1 MASIE
6 NSTCSPMHVTNNIQT
21 ESKYCIQWPPTSGGL
36 SSRSEIPLASEL
48 ASPINVNESLS
59 SKLSEERPAVN
70 TNRYKTYQHSSSTFS
85 QNKNKE
91 YEFLKPPECPVFCP
105 NEEEFKNPLMY
116 ISKIRPIAERYG
128 IAKILPPKMW
138 TPPFTV
144 DVDKLKFTPRV
155 QRLNELEAKTRVKLN
170 FLDQIAKFWELQ
182 GSSLKIPM
190 VERKALDL
198 YSLHRIVQEEGGLEQ
213 ATKERKW
220 SKVAHLMQYP
230 PGKSIGAILKGH
242 YERILHPFDIY
253 TSGKIIDIKLEL
265 SESDDKD
272 YKPHG
277 IVSRQQIAPPN
288 ETTARRSKRFAN
300 MNASKESACGL
311 GAIST
316 GNIKS
321 ETNDK
326 KSVSQTVK
334 GLAGRQVQNRNKFIQ
349 PAAPASLNIS
359 NDPLARYICHICN
372 RGDVEE
378 AMLLC
383 DGCDD
388 SYHTFCLLPPLHD
401 IPKGDW
407 RCPRCVVEE
416 VSKPTEAFGFEQAQ
430 REYSLQQFGE
440 MADQF
445 KVDYFHR
452 PVHLV
457 PTDLVEREFWRIV
470 SSIDEDVTVEYGA
483 DLHTMDHG
491 SGFPTKSSLFL
502 LPGDQEYAESS
513 WNLNNL
519 PLLEDSILGHIN
531 ADISG
536 MKVPWMYVGMCFST
550 FCWHNEDHW
559 SYSINYLHWGEPKTW
574 YGVPG
579 NKAETFEKTMKSAAP
594 ELFAS
599 QPDLLHQ
606 LVTIMNPNILMNNG
620 VPVYRTDQHAGEFV
634 ITFPRAYHAGFN
646 QGYNFAEAVNFA
658 PADWLKM
665 GRDCINHY
673 SMLRRFCVFSHDELV
688 CKMALEP
695 DKLNFAIATACY
707 IDMVKMVDSEKKL
720 RKSLLEWGVTKAER
734 EAFEL
739 IPDDERQCEVCKT
752 TCFLSAVT
760 CQCTKQ
766 IVCLRHYSELCEC
779 KPDSHSL
786 KYRYTLDEMPLM
798 LKKLQVKAHSFEIW
812 LTKCRDV
819 IDPPNSDSKI
829 TLENLQE
836 LVLEAERKKYPNSLL
851 IDRLNAAVLEAEK
864 CITVI
869 QQLDINKVRTRTRHS
884 NDSTKYKLTMDEL
897 ELFVE
902 EIDNLCCTIKEG
914 QSVRELLSFGKNFVS
929 SAELLLAK
937 KINKAD
943 EKVIAKLIDEGNSL
957 CIELHELKDLRV
969 RYEQVSWYNKS
980 RRYRNSSSK
989 LHLADVNRLIQEGQK
1004 LIPDALID
1012 KEIVTLQGIVFSAE
1026 AWEKAAKSCFQKT
1039 IACDLSEIELIL
1051 EAAEKIPIELP
1062 SKAMFK
1068 EVLKKSRD
1076 WLAAVQLLQKNDH
1089 YPYYHTL
1096 EAIVNRGL
1104 TIPLKM
1110 EELDRMEKYINAAR
1124 DWKEKTAKA
1133 FLRKHTRFTLLE
1145 VLSPRIS
1152 ALMTGN
1158 YPTQSNP
1165 TSKRTLPEEQ
1175 LFTED
1180 LNPAQMVDT
1189 FKKAEEKEID
1199 DMRELRRMNFNTSNE
1214 KKQFCFCKGKFVGQM
1229 YLCQLCAD
1237 WFHKECVPKV
1247 HWEDGMIVTQ
1257 NGSLSQRTCSKYL
1270 CPSCMR
1276 SRRPRLES
1284 ILSLL
1289 VSLQKL
1295 PIRLP
1300 EGEALQCLT
1309 ERAMN
1314 WQDRAR
1320 KAFLIEDVAA
1330 ALAYVNRIQPKNEF
1344 SAESSFCGEGVGME
1358 QTTIN
1363 AGLCESDI
1371 SNGENGD
1378 SCCGRD
1384 FSNVIPKHS
1393 EKDIEIEEDH
1403 KKSDNSM
1410 DKESMLLASVLGSE
1424 ESSQTND
1431 FNFTSSSN
1439 LVESSNPVSAVAGSE
1454 IEHAYSVAIP
1464 GQNDLLSNT
1473 SSNSN
1478 INIKMHRSTA
1488 SPPVTIELKKS
1499 SLDILE
1505 DLMLEGDLLE
1515 VYLDEKNDIW
1525 RILSVAK
1532 AQNGDTPSA
1541 GFIVSHTS
1549 NVSTKD
1555 KHKKRDSKE
1564 TGSPLTAARTAKKRQ
1579 VLEGGSSLTA
1589 SCASVK
1595 RLWKSIENNR
1605 KTLGKRDKKIKDVVA
1620 NSSAAETALSLVNNS
1635 SQKQNDTDIHNGNV
1649 NSPLHSTTSTGLL
1662 RKRKRVGGGC
1672 GGKSSVRHDILSFMN
1687 STSDDD
1693 EECRAQNCHKPSGR
1707 EVDWVQCD
1715 GGCNEWFHMFCVG
1728 LDRKQIKPDD
1738 DYICKRCMETYTDKN
1753 ATSTPLTSAPT
1764 TTGTDFENPNENL
1777 SATST
1782 IPNSQ
1787 QSEKQHS
1794 MIETP
1799 KSSCV
1804 EKSSSDTISQIT
1816 SSVEADVNFVQNETL
1831 ASTSSTII

>member
-1 MASIE
+1 MASLNE
-6 NSTCSPMHVTNNIQT
+6 TSRVSTDPNCSPPQLT
-21 ESKYCIQWPPTSGGL
+21 SRPPASAYSIQWPPAAVAPSSGGDISLSPALGSPAKGHEL
-36 SSRSEIPLASEL
+36 SSSGAG
-48 ASPINVNESLS
+48 VNRV
-59 SKLSEERPAVN
+59 KA
-70 TNRYKTYQHSSSTFS
+70 YQHLPHSSSTFS
-85 QNKNKE
+85 QNKNQE
-91 YEFLKPPECPVFCP
+91 YEFLKPPECPIFRP
-105 NEEEFKNPLMY
+105 NEDEFKNPLTY

-220 SKVAHLMQYP
+220 SKVAHRMQYP

-253 TSGKIIDIKLEL
+253 TSGKVIDIKLE

-277 IVSRQQIAPPN
+277 IVSRQQITPPN

-311 GAIST
+311 GTISA
-316 GNIKS
+316 NIKP
-321 ETNDK
+321 ETEDDK
-326 KSVSQTVK
+326 KSVKS
-334 GLAGRQVQNRNKFIQ
+334 LAARPGRGRFIR
-349 PAAPASLNIS
+349 PATPALLIH
-359 NDPLARYICHICN
+359 NDPLAKYICHICN

-430 REYSLQQFGE
+430 REYTLQQFGE

-445 KVDYFHR
+445 KADYFHR

-536 MKVPWMYVGMCFST
+536 MKVPWMYVGMCFAT

-579 NKAETFEKTMKSAAP
+579 SKAETFEKTMKSAAP

-606 LVTIMNPNILMNNG
+606 LVTIMNPNILMNSG

-752 TCFLSAVT
+752 TCFLSAVA

-779 KPDSHSL
+779 KPESHL
-786 KYRYTLDEMPLM
+786 LQYRYTLDEMPLM
-798 LKKLQVKAHSFEIW
+798 LKKLQAKAHSFELW

-819 IDPPNSDSKI
+819 IDPPTPGSKI
-829 TLENLQE
+829 TLEDLQE
-836 LVLEAERKKYPNSLL
+836 LVQEADRKKYPSSLL
-851 IDRLNAAVLEAEK
+851 IDRLNSAVLEAEK
-864 CITVI
+864 CVTVI

-902 EIDNLCCTIKEG
+902 EIDNLCCVIKEG
-914 QSVRELLSFGKNFVS
+914 QSVRELLTFGKSFVT
-929 SAELLLAK
+929 SADALLSK
-937 KINKAD
+937 KINKVE
-943 EKVIAKLIDEGNSL
+943 EKAIEKLIDEGQLL
-957 CIELHELKDLRV
+957 CIELHELKNLRI
-969 RYEQVSWYNKS
+969 RFEQVSWYNKS

-989 LHLADVNRLIQEGQK
+989 LQISDVNRLIQDGQK
-1004 LIPDALID
+1004 LIPDPILE
-1012 KEIVTLQGIVFSAE
+1012 KEIGTLQGIVLSSE
-1026 AWEKAAKSCFQKT
+1026 AWEKAAKSCFQT
-1039 IACDLSEIELIL
+1039 TTPSDMSEIELIL
-1051 EAAEKIPIELP
+1051 EAAEKIVIELP
-1062 SKAMFK
+1062 TKPALK
-1068 EVLKKSRD
+1068 EALKKSRD
-1076 WLAAVQLLQKNDH
+1076 WLAAVEMLQKNEH

-1096 EAIVNRGL
+1096 EAVVNRGL
-1104 TIPLKM
+1104 NIPLKL
-1110 EELDRMEKYINAAR
+1110 EELDRMKKHLDAASE
-1124 DWKEKTAKA
+1124 WKDKTAKS

-1145 VLSPRIS
+1145 VLSPRTS

-1158 YPTQSNP
+1158 
-1165 TSKRTLPEEQ
+1165 TSECNLPPKRTPPEEQ
-1175 LFTED
+1175 FTED
-1180 LNPAQMVDT
+1180 LSPAQMVDA
-1189 FKKAEEKEID
+1189 FKKAEEKEITE
-1199 DMRELRRMNFNTSNE
+1199 MRELRRFNSKASTNASAE
-1214 KKQFCFCKGKFVGQM
+1214 RKYCFCKGKFTGQM

-1237 WFHKECVPKV
+1237 WYHRECVPKV
-1247 HWEDGMIVTQ
+1247 HWKDGMIVTQ
-1257 NGSLSQRTCSKYL
+1257 NGQPVMTCKYL

-1276 SRRPRLES
+1276 SRRPRLEA

-1289 VSLQKL
+1289 VSLQRL

-1320 KAFLIEDVAA
+1320 QAFLIEDVAA
-1330 ALAYVNRIQPKNEF
+1330 GLAYLNSCRQKKGDKSKNE
-1344 SAESSFCGEGVGME
+1344 SSTEEKKLSSSKLDGGE
-1358 QTTIN
+1358 QTTD
-1363 AGLCESDI
+1363 GDLTESDLA
-1371 SNGENGD
+1371 NDD
-1378 SCCGRD
+1378 SCGED
-1384 FSNVIPKHS
+1384 FNNIIFSRS
-1393 EKDIEIEEDH
+1393 EGEEEPQAEI
-1403 KKSDNSM
+1403 
-1410 DKESMLLASVLGSE
+1410 DKESMLMASVLGSDDL
-1424 ESSQTND
+1424 QTND
-1431 FNFTSSSN
+1431 LNT
-1439 LVESSNPVSAVAGSE
+1439 ESSLLESNKPTSGGSE
-1454 IEHAYSVAIP
+1454 IEHAYSVP
-1464 GQNDLLSNT
+1464 SLTGQSDVTPITTPNSNT
-1473 SSNSN
+1473 SSI
-1478 INIKMHRSTA
+1478 INTKARTP
-1488 SPPVTIELKKS
+1488 SPPIPFELKPS
-1499 SLDILE
+1499 TLEILE
-1505 DLMLEGDLLE
+1505 NLMLEGDLLE
-1515 VYLDEKNDIW
+1515 VSLDETNHIW
-1525 RILSVAK
+1525 KLLNLAKSQNTDAAASHVA
-1532 AQNGDTPSA
+1532 QQ
-1541 GFIVSHTS
+1541 S
-1549 NVSTKD
+1549 NNQ
-1555 KHKKRDSKE
+1555 KKRESKE
-1564 TGSPLTAARTAKKRQ
+1564 FGSQSAAAARAFKKRQ
-1579 VLEGGSSLTA
+1579 MLDGGA
-1589 SCASVK
+1589 STTTTTPVK
-1595 RLWKSIENNR
+1595 RLWKGSEANR
-1605 KTLGKRDKKIKDVVA
+1605 KTIGKRDKKIKEGAVA
-1620 NSSAAETALSLVNNS
+1620 SAIFGGGDNTLDKLTDSEVGSGSVKPSPSSTAATTSAA
-1635 SQKQNDTDIHNGNV
+1635 NV
-1649 NSPLHSTTSTGLL
+1649 
-1662 RKRKRVGGGC
+1662 RKRKRAGGGG
-1672 GGKSSVRHDILSFMN
+1672 GGKSSARHDMLSMMN

-1738 DYICKRCMETYTDKN
+1738 DYICKRCMKSN
-1753 ATSTPLTSAPT
+1753 AENNSSSSSSAVVTATPTQT
-1764 TTGTDFENPNENL
+1764 N
-1777 SATST
+1777 
-1782 IPNSQ
+1782 Q
-1787 QSEKQHS
+1787 QPQQPPSI
-1794 MIETP
+1794 IEASI
-1799 KSSCV
+1799 SSFV
-1804 EKSSSDTISQIT
+1804 EKSNNVDTISP
-1816 SSVEADVNFVQNETL
+1816 SSADVAIVQTTSVITTL
-1831 ASTSSTII
+1831 SSTFSPTSTKPHKDIVS

>member
-6 NSTCSPMHVTNNIQT
+6 NSSCAPMHLTNIPT
-21 ESKYCIQWPPTSGGL
+21 ESKFSIQWPPTLGG
-36 SSRSEIPLASEL
+36 SSKSDIPLAPEL
-48 ASPINVNESLS
+48 ASPINGHEVLS
-59 SKLSEERPAVN
+59 SKLLEERPAAAGN
-70 TNRYKTYQHSSSTFS
+70 TNRYKAYQHSSSTFS

-91 YEFLKPPECPVFCP
+91 YEFLKPPECPIFCP

-220 SKVAHLMQYP
+220 SKVAHMMQYP

-253 TSGKIIDIKLEL
+253 TSGKIIDIKLEV

-326 KSVSQTVK
+326 KSLSTTTVK
-334 GLAGRQVQNRNKFIQ
+334 GLAGRQGQNRGKFIQ
-349 PAAPASLNIS
+349 PAAPVSLNIS

-579 NKAETFEKTMKSAAP
+579 SKAETFEKTMKSAAP

-766 IVCLRHYSELCEC
+766 IVCLRHYTELCEC
-779 KPDSHSL
+779 KPDNHSL

-829 TLENLQE
+829 TFEQLQE
-836 LVLEAERKKYPNSLL
+836 LVLEAEQKKYPNSLL

-914 QSVRELLSFGKNFVS
+914 QSVRELLSFGNNFVS
-929 SAELLLAK
+929 SADVLLAK

-943 EKVIAKLIDEGNSL
+943 EKAIAKLIDEGNLL
-957 CIELHELKDLRV
+957 CIELHELKDLRI

-1004 LIPDALID
+1004 LIPEALIE

-1026 AWEKAAKSCFQKT
+1026 SWEKAAKSCFQKT
-1039 IACDLSEIELIL
+1039 IACDLTEIELIL
-1051 EAAEKIPIELP
+1051 EASEKIPIELP
-1062 SKAMFK
+1062 SKATFK

-1110 EELDRMEKYINAAR
+1110 EELDRMEKYIEAAR

-1133 FLRKHTRFTLLE
+1133 FLRKNTRFTLLE

-1158 YPTQSNP
+1158 YPNQCNL
-1165 TSKRTLPEEQ
+1165 TSKRIPPEEQ

-1199 DMRELRRMNFNTSNE
+1199 DMRELRRLNFNTSIE

-1229 YLCQLCAD
+1229 YLCQLCGD

-1257 NGSLSQRTCSKYL
+1257 NGLSSLRTCSKYL

-1295 PIRLP
+1295 PLRLP

-1320 KAFLIEDVAA
+1320 KAFLIDDVAA
-1330 ALAYVNRIQPKNEF
+1330 ALAYVSRIQPKNELPAGEEGKL
-1344 SAESSFCGEGVGME
+1344 SASS
-1358 QTTIN
+1358 QNNIN
-1363 AGLCESDI
+1363 TEHCESDI
-1371 SNGENGD
+1371 SNCDNAD
-1378 SCCGRD
+1378 SCCGLM
-1384 FSNVIPKHS
+1384 SG
-1393 EKDIEIEEDH
+1393 EKEIEDH
-1403 KKSDNSM
+1403 NKSDNNM

-1424 ESSQTND
+1424 ESSQIDD
-1431 FNFTSSSN
+1431 FNFTSSNLAESN
-1439 LVESSNPVSAVAGSE
+1439 NPVSAAPGGSE
-1454 IEHAYSVAIP
+1454 IEHAYSIANPLIP
-1464 GQNDLLSNT
+1464 GQHEIMSNT
-1473 SSNSN
+1473 NSNSN
-1478 INIKMHRSTA
+1478 TNIKLPHSTS

-1499 SLDILE
+1499 SLEILE

-1525 RILSVAK
+1525 KILSIAK
-1532 AQNGDTPSA
+1532 AQNGDTPSV
-1541 GFIVSHTS
+1541 GFIVSHTN
-1549 NVSTKD
+1549 NVTTKD
-1555 KHKKRDSKE
+1555 KHKKRDLKE
-1564 TGSPLTAARTAKKRQ
+1564 IGSQLIAARAAKKRQ

-1589 SCASVK
+1589 NCASVK
-1595 RLWKSIENNR
+1595 RLWKNIENNR
-1605 KTLGKRDKKIKDVVA
+1605 KTLGKREKKNKDVAV
-1620 NSSAAETALSLVNNS
+1620 SSAAETALSFVSNT
-1635 SQKQNDTDIHNGNV
+1635 SQKLSDTEISNGNV
-1649 NSPLHSTTSTGLL
+1649 NSSLNSTTGTGLL

-1672 GGKSSVRHDILSFMN
+1672 GGKSSVRHDMLSFIN
-1687 STSDDD
+1687 STSDED

-1753 ATSTPLTSAPT
+1753 VTSTSIKSTPTT
-1764 TTGTDFENPNENL
+1764 TTGTGFETSSETLNT
-1777 SATST
+1777 TST
-1782 IPNSQ
+1782 MPNSQ
-1787 QSEKQHS
+1787 QSEELRS

-1799 KSSCV
+1799 TSSSCL
-1804 EKSSSDTISQIT
+1804 EKSNVSTISQIP
-1816 SSVEADVNFVQNETL
+1816 SSVEVDVNVVQTKTL
-1831 ASTSSTII
+1831 ASTSSATI